1 MFLTIFFNLLPHKY
15 NSDKIVYKGEYM
27 KIKDL
32 EINYIQYGNE
42 KGKNIVLL
50 HGWGQN
56 TNVMDII
63 GKKLYKDFYITNLD
77 FPGFG
82 KSEMLKESLN
92 IYQYEEILEELLSKL
107 KIKNPILIGHSFGG
121 RVAIIYA
128 SKNKTEKLVLL
139 AAPFRK
145 VYKTLPLKVRI
156 LKLLKKIPILSKYKD
171 FFKTKIGS
179 KDYKNSTPIMRETL
193 VNIVNEDI
201 TENLKQIICPTL
213 LVWGSL
219 DTEVPIEDA
228 KYAQTIMKDAGL
240 VEIQGSTHFAFIE
253 QNDKVIKILEN
264 FLEVDKSRRIK

>member
-1 MFLTIFFNLLPHKY
+1 MFFTIFFYLLLQKY
-15 NSDKIVYKGEYM
+15 NSVKIVYIGEYM
-27 KIKDL
+27 KIRDL

-42 KGKNIVLL
+42 LGKNIVLL

-63 GKKLYKDFYITNLD
+63 GKKLNKDFYITNLD

-82 KSEMLKESLN
+82 KSEAPKEALT

-107 KIKNPILIGHSFGG
+107 KIKNPIIIGHSFGG

-128 SKNKTEKLVLL
+128 SKNITEKLVLL

-145 VYKTLPLKVRI
+145 LYKKLPLKVKI
-156 LKLLKKIPILSKYKD
+156 LKFLKNMPILNKYKD
-171 FFKTKIGS
+171 YFKTKIGS

-193 VNIVNEDI
+193 VNVVNEDI
-201 TENLKQIICPTL
+201 TENLKEISCPTL
-213 LVWGSL
+213 LIWGSL
-219 DTEVPIEDA
+219 DTEVPIADA
-228 KYAQTIMKDAGL
+228 KYAETIMKDVGL

-253 QNDKVIKILEN
+253 QNDKVINIC
-264 FLEVDKSRRIK
+264 I